1 MGPFYDGTLCYIG
14 FCDVY
19 GWCCIY
25 VAFDPACG
33 ISLMIY
39 FTTLF
44 YIAIGCIVGYVAGT
58 LITVWAYRDEIGG
71 CELESRNK
79 RE

>member
-1 MGPFYDGTLCYIG
+1 
-14 FCDVY
+14 
-19 GWCCIY
+19 
-25 VAFDPACG
+25 
-33 ISLMIY
+33 MIY